1 MCVRIILFFIAL
13 TATCHGAKAQEKTV
27 GLKYG
32 NMDSWVTR
40 TIHESAVIGGDDKTL
55 YEVGPA
61 RHLDGNTP

>member
-40 TIHESAVIGGDDKTL
+40 TIH
-55 YEVGPA
+55 
-61 RHLDGNTP
+61 